1 MFVPG
6 SNDPIA
12 LDLAMRTALAESLTH
27 IVSVAGSELDL
38 TVADI
43 DEILNEF
50 ISHRIKP
57 GLFGRYYKLVLALE
71 NGDADQARALSNE
84 IRLNARHHQEFEILT
99 LTDAD
104 LGPEKEIYTNVINPD
119 PKGTPWIVSPRS
131 SHGFG
136 PLVVNSIQVIEE
148 ADAELSTELFGLVTQ
163 IVGASGFRGPGARP
177 FGSASSLMLW
187 GLLLI
192 DAERYGSVLEMI
204 QGIVHKSAH
213 LLLFAHSIYEP
224 LVTNAI
230 DERFI
235 SPLRSDPR
243 PMDGVFHATF
253 VTARL
258 HRVNKTLLEC
268 FERLEAP
275 PFSRDELD
283 QKLHL
288 YRDLYFRG
296 LETVQKHGKLT
307 ATGQRIIEET
317 VDYMRAAY

>member
-1 MFVPG
+1 VFIPG

-12 LDLAMRTALAESLTH
+12 LDLAMRRALVESLGH
-27 IVSVAGSELDL
+27 IFSVAGSSLGL
-38 TVADI
+38 TAADI
-43 DEILNEF
+43 NAVLSAI
-50 ISHRIKP
+50 IAHRVKP

-71 NGDADQARALSNE
+71 NREMDRAQALSNE
-84 IRLNARHHQEFEILT
+84 IRSIARHDQEFEVLM

-104 LGPEKEIYTNVINPD
+104 LGPEKEIYTDIIDPN
-119 PKGTPWIVSPRS
+119 PKGTPWIVSPGS
-131 SHGFG
+131 SNGFDAR
-136 PLVVNSIQVIEE
+136 VADSMKVIEQG
-148 ADAELSTELFGLVTQ
+148 DAELSTELAGLVTQ
-163 IVGASGFRGPGARP
+163 IVGASPFRGPGARP

-192 DAERYGSVLEMI
+192 NAERYDTVLEMI
-204 QGIVHKSAH
+204 QGIVHESAH
-213 LLLFAHSIYEP
+213 LLLFAHSIDEP

-230 DERFI
+230 DERFT
-235 SPLRSDPR
+235 SPLRRDPR

-258 HRVNKTLLEC
+258 HCVNKRLREG

-288 YRDLYFRG
+288 YRDLYFGG
-296 LETVQKHGKLT
+296 LETVQKHGKVT
-307 ATGQRIIEET
+307 ATGGRIIQET
-317 VDYMRAAY
+317 VDYMKAA